1 MREEIRW
8 ACFMTSRLEKYID
21 ENGLVETTDPE
32 VEKPIFRRPS
42 YEDTPTF
49 AELDR
54 RLSDGLREARDKS
67 GLTHADV
74 APLLGLHPIVYGR
87 YERSETKMHV
97 TRLIHLSELLDF
109 SPIDLIMSAAPYRFG
124 KSPETSERRR
134 KLIKV
139 IEALPDEAVE
149 SMLSLVEAMS
159 KLRSEERK

>member
-1 MREEIRW
+1 
-8 ACFMTSRLEKYID
+8 MTSRLERYID

-32 VEKPIFRRPS
+32 VEKAIFRRPS

-87 YERSETKMHV
+87 YERSETQV
-97 TRLIHLSELLDF
+97 TDRYASREIFVAAGRQGRRHAA
-109 SPIDLIMSAAPYRFG
+109 SA
-124 KSPETSERRR
+124 RR
-134 KLIKV
+134 
-139 IEALPDEAVE
+139 
-149 SMLSLVEAMS
+149 
-159 KLRSEERK
+159 